1 MQGDNSARPPH
12 AQAIAVTIADATR
25 SLQANERPMTE
36 EQRRAILEQVRA
48 AQDPRSAPGLAF
60 VIVWFCHFIVAVV

>member
-1 MQGDNSARPPH
+1 MQGDYIACPPH

-25 SLQANERPMTE
+25 SLQANEKPMTE

-60 VIVWFCHFIVAVV
+60 MIIWLCHLTAAAV